1 MNTRTTHCSSFL
13 PLDFRTRHLRP
24 ALICLMNSSNVTLAN
39 CIDDQRGSRGRAA
52 TPIGAVPI
60 STKALDTF
68 AAAVNVYIVVVVV
81 VKVILF
87 VATKASAGHLS
98 LSRYEASPQPFNVIV
113 FLFGRGFIHRS
124 VASALVHLPLHG
136 TD

>member
-1 MNTRTTHCSSFL
+1 MPESRTEL
-13 PLDFRTRHLRP
+13 
-24 ALICLMNSSNVTLAN
+24 
-39 CIDDQRGSRGRAA
+39 SRAIVW
-52 TPIGAVPI
+52 PIVVVVVVIVGV
-60 STKALDTF
+60 
-68 AAAVNVYIVVVVV
+68 VVVVVVV
-81 VKVILF
+81 VKVIFF

-124 VASALVHLPLHG
+124 VAPPLVHLPLHG